1 MIQVRVS
8 ENKENIYVNTYV
20 YIFIYFLIID
30 RW

>member
-1 MIQVRVS
+1 VRVS

-20 YIFIYFLIID
+20 YIFIYFLIIG